1 MDFPAILFIYIFDA
15 FNTPVFIRDHTKSFI
30 LENCIFFAKGLF
42 QLKKKSKLW
51 FHKVE

>member
-1 MDFPAILFIYIFDA
+1 MDFPPILFIYIFDA
-15 FNTPVFIRDHTKSFI
+15 FNTPVFIRDHTKSFV
-30 LENCIFFAKGLF
+30 LQNRIFFAKGLS

>member
-30 LENCIFFAKGLF
+30 LQNCIFFAKGLF
-42 QLKKKSKLW
+42 QRR
-51 FHKVE
+51 KVSSDFTK